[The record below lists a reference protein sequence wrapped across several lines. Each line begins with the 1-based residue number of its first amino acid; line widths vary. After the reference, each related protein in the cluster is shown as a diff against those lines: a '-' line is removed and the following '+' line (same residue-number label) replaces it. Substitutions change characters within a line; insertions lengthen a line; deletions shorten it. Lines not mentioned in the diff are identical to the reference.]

1 MNSAAPPSTCL
12 GKPADAGVRIRATG
26 ATHHRPCAGH
36 AIPLGWI
43 EKAQKT
49 ALHRPVWLALGHAH
63 HRGCLGRSDCGV
75 LRRPAEEPPISE
87 IQSQDRWPI
96 NLEGTPTY
104 LLNCARAEI
113 SGFPHK
119 SHFFTACPRRCPT
132 PPAIISSSNRIPS
145 TSLWAFSTANPS
157 N

>member
-1 MNSAAPPSTCL
+1 MNFAAPPSTCL
-12 GKPADAGVRIRATG
+12 GKPADAGIHNRAAG
-26 ATHHRPCAGH
+26 PTHHRPRAGH
-36 AIPLGWI
+36 STPVAGS
-43 EKAQKT
+43 KT
-49 ALHRPVWLALGHAH
+49 ALPCPIWLALGHAH
-63 HRGCLGRSDCGV
+63 HRGCVWWSDRRV
-75 LRRPAEEPPISE
+75 LQRPAEEPPISE

-132 PPAIISSSNRIPS
+132 PPAIISSSNRILS
-145 TSLWAFSTANPS
+145 TSPWALSTANLS
-157 N
+157 I